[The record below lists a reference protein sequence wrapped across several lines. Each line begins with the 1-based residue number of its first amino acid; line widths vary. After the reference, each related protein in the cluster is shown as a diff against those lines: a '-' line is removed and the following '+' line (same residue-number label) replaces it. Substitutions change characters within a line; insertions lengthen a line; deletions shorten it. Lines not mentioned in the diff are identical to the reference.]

1 MLQETPTETGQ
12 FDDALDA
19 PEEFRPP
26 IRRLDPLF
34 DFLHATLDRIQD
46 VSEFLLV
53 CVAAVVKT
61 WIFQFTSGLVAGL
74 LVISLAIWLVQVTI
88 GFFTGDNPPQ

>member
-12 FDDALDA
+12 FDDASA
-19 PEEFRPP
+19 TPEEFRPP
-26 IRRLDPLF
+26 IRRLDPPF

-46 VSEFLLV
+46 VSEFLLM
-53 CVAAVVKT
+53 CAAGVVKT

-74 LVISLAIWLVQVTI
+74 LFICFAIWLVQVTI
-88 GFFTGDNPPQ
+88 GYFTGDSPPQ